1 MTDHLVTLIGREGCH
16 LCDDARLVVTS
27 VLEQLRESPGV
38 RILEEL
44 SIEDD
49 AELHD
54 SYWDQIPVVLIDGK
68 VHNFF
73 TVDPARLAHALSV

>member
-1 MTDHLVTLIGREGCH
+1 
-16 LCDDARLVVTS
+16 
-27 VLEQLRESPGV
+27 V
-38 RILEEL
+38 RTLEEL

-49 AELHD
+49 VELYD

-73 TVDPARLAHALSV
+73 TVDPVRLARALSV